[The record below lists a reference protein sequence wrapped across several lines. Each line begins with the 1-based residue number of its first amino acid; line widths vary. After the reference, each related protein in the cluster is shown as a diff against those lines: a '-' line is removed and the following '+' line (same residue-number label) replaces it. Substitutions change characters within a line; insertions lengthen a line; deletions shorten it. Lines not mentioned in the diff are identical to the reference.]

1 MSVDHEHPVESILLY
16 PNCGMCLSSGV
27 YVFSI
32 VLDLLTATFS
42 INDCAKDS
50 GKEPFTEMHCV
61 LLSNPCEIVKN
72 WYFERNASW

>member
-32 VLDLLTATFS
+32 ALDILTATLS
-42 INDCAKDS
+42 INIRYLQYDTVHL
-50 GKEPFTEMHCV
+50 FQNTFFI
-61 LLSNPCEIVKN
+61 LKN
-72 WYFERNASW
+72 SL